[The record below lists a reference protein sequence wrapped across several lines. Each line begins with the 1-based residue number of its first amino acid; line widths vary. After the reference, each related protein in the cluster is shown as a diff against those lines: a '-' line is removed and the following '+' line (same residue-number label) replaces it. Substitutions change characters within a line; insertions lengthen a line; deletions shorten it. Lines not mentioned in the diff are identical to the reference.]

1 MLVDRYCRL
10 AVLASI
16 ASIFLLIT
24 LKTHYD
30 VIAHIPQRGCNKL
43 KSVRSVI
50 LRLVKKSGRDGHFL
64 NTILMGSAKR
74 LKVGNLD

>member
-10 AVLASI
+10 AVLSSI
-16 ASIFLLIT
+16 ASIFLSIT

-30 VIAHIPQRGCNKL
+30 MIAHISQRGGHKL

-50 LRLVKKSGRDGHFL
+50 LRTVKKSGRDSHLL
-64 NTILMGSAKR
+64 NTILMCSAK
-74 LKVGNLD
+74 